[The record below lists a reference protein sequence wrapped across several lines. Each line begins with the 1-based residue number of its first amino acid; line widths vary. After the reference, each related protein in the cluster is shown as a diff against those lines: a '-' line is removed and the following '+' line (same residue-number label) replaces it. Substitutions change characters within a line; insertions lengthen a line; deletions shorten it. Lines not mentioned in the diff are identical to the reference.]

1 VVASFREQICKN
13 QMRQNV
19 GKKKQNSTC
28 FEILYKYHLYAVH
41 DYFKHAGGRDIF
53 LLDWRQ
59 VLSYDVSFL
68 NIRIVVNPVVNLV
81 NKGEIHETL
90 QICKSLTKR
99 QIQCFNNVGC
109 HGFEFATPYRA
120 LPSFVNDPLR
130 IYPELPY
137 KYVCFISHNYNFTII
152 VPNAF
157 NYLKNVTTWEQCSVE
172 L

>member
-1 VVASFREQICKN
+1 
-13 QMRQNV
+13 MDHPTV
-19 GKKKQNSTC
+19 GCKKKNGNCQNKIDT
-28 FEILYKYHLYAVH
+28 FLQLYAVH

-68 NIRIVVNPVVNLV
+68 NIRIVVNSVINLV
-81 NKGEIHETL
+81 NKNLPRTTL
-90 QICKSLTKR
+90 QICM
-99 QIQCFNNVGC
+99 F
-109 HGFEFATPYRA
+109 HF
-120 LPSFVNDPLR
+120 
-130 IYPELPY
+130 
-137 KYVCFISHNYNFTII
+137 NFTIS

>member
-1 VVASFREQICKN
+1 VNWKFNLSIYVNLCLFDSSISDTYRY
-13 QMRQNV
+13 V
-19 GKKKQNSTC
+19 
-28 FEILYKYHLYAVH
+28 VH

-68 NIRIVVNPVVNLV
+68 NIRFIVNSVINLV
-81 NKGEIHETL
+81 NNNLPRTAL
-90 QICKSLTKR
+90 QICM
-99 QIQCFNNVGC
+99 F
-109 HGFEFATPYRA
+109 HF
-120 LPSFVNDPLR
+120 
-130 IYPELPY
+130 
-137 KYVCFISHNYNFTII
+137 NYNFTII

>member
-1 VVASFREQICKN
+1 LI
-13 QMRQNV
+13 
-19 GKKKQNSTC
+19 
-28 FEILYKYHLYAVH
+28 FEWTLDRIILSMANCIKTLGAYYGRPTWFEKVFPSSRPWSVYAVH

-68 NIRIVVNPVVNLV
+68 NIRIVVNSVINLV
-81 NKGEIHETL
+81 NK
-90 QICKSLTKR
+90 
-99 QIQCFNNVGC
+99 N
-109 HGFEFATPYRA
+109 
-120 LPSFVNDPLR
+120 LPRTALR
-130 IYPELPY
+130 I
-137 KYVCFISHNYNFTII
+137 CMFHFNYNFTII

>member
-1 VVASFREQICKN
+1 MSTNWFVRSYFFVFNFCCHENNLTSGVNVIFPWNFNYWPQIVP
-13 QMRQNV
+13 Q
-19 GKKKQNSTC
+19 KK
-28 FEILYKYHLYAVH
+28 LYAVH

-68 NIRIVVNPVVNLV
+68 NIRIVVNSVINLV
-81 NKGEIHETL
+81 NKNLPRTAL
-90 QICKSLTKR
+90 QICM
-99 QIQCFNNVGC
+99 F
-109 HGFEFATPYRA
+109 H
-120 LPSFVNDPLR
+120 
-130 IYPELPY
+130 
-137 KYVCFISHNYNFTII
+137 YNFTII